1 MPENK
6 SYSKLKSASAAFNAM
21 LRHFA
26 VVTVMN
32 VKVYDQLKEVLD
44 GTHKVDSILKA
55 YQEATPIAEI
65 DTLKIANITIE
76 GPDKT
81 VTGGQ
86 YNNPLV
92 KFGKTARLEMQ
103 DALGHC
109 EALEALSGVTLEHF
123 HTSAQETTAH
133 EGESNDVLHVTEEF
147 AGPKTIIGQTFLID
161 ANTGSQVPAYII
173 IYEFL
178 PDSFFN
184 LTQDGEGDA
193 TVFDL
198 NGDLN
203 TVNILVGDE
212 GDADEGGIVTGVFYS
227 VLSTTEIP
235 TVA

>member
-21 LRHFA
+21 LRHFG

-32 VKVYDQLKEVLD
+32 VKIYDQLNDVLD
-44 GTHKVDSILKA
+44 GTHKVDAILATYK
-55 YQEATPIAEI
+55 EATPIAEI
-65 DTLKIANITIE
+65 DTLKIANITVE

-86 YNNPLV
+86 YNNPLI
-92 KFGKTARLEMQ
+92 KFGKSARLEMQ
-103 DALGHC
+103 DALGHA

-123 HTSAQETTAH
+123 HTLSDDATAH
-133 EGESNDVLHVTEEF
+133 ETASNDVLHVTEEF
-147 AGPKTIIGQTFLID
+147 AGPKTIIGQTFFID
-161 ANTGSQVPAYII
+161 SETGAQIPAYIL

-184 LTQDGEGDA
+184 LTQDAEGDA
-193 TVFDL
+193 TVFDF

-227 VLSTTEIP
+227 ILSTSEIP
-235 TVA
+235 AVA